1 MERTPLNIHF
11 KQCETTYAQAF
22 DKLVEDKIISTRGLK
37 ADAHVFCEFVFDV
50 NTAYFEESGGYD
62 FARDFFTEAY
72 RMAVREVGDERYV
85 LSAVMH
91 ADERNRALSD
101 ALGRDVYH
109 YHLHVV
115 YVPVVEKEIRWSKRC
130 KDEQLRGTVKEV
142 IQQVSCSKK
151 WAFPEALDEKGNVIL
166 NEKGRPLRV
175 PSYSLLQD
183 RFYEHMKEAGFEG
196 FERGEMGSTRV
207 HLSDIDHKIQKD
219 TARLKEIEERA
230 AEQERILAEVNGRLT
245 VARQAEQNFA
255 DLDRMGKRTL
265 FGKIELPEQDFRTVI
280 ELAKEGVRSRGI
292 IADLTRKLREANTM
306 IDALN
311 MAYNTLRKDTQAF
324 FHAMKLAPQRVK
336 ALLSE
341 ISEKAREEREK
352 AQEARWQMQKS
363 QQRGERQGF
372 SR

>member
-1 MERTPLNIHF
+1 
-11 KQCETTYAQAF
+11 
-22 DKLVEDKIISTRGLK
+22 
-37 ADAHVFCEFVFDV
+37 
-50 NTAYFEESGGYD
+50 
-62 FARDFFTEAY
+62 
-72 RMAVREVGDERYV
+72 MAVREVGDERYI

-130 KDEQLRGTVKEV
+130 KDVQLRGTVKEV

-151 WAFPEALDEKGNVIL
+151 WAFPEALDEKGKVIL

-207 HLSDIDHKIQKD
+207 HLNDIDHKIQKD

-336 ALLSE
+336 ALFSE
-341 ISEKAREEREK
+341 ISERAREEREK
-352 AQEARWQMQKS
+352 AQEARRQMLRRKT
-363 QQRGERQGF
+363 QQRGEREGF